1 MTLRLSTGLRN
12 SMLGDAFL
20 VGALLDYNDGGG
32 VGDADIITDSSSRF
46 LTAGFRVG
54 DSITTTN
61 STTGGNDFGPVE
73 LSAVAAG
80 TLTFTAGTLAAT
92 EVFAATTTLTGN
104 NGGSLK
110 TIMANGI
117 LFIYSGSQ
125 PANADSA
132 ETGTKLVEITLSSG
146 AFSPETATNGL
157 EFKQEISGV
166 LSKNSLEAWSGVAS
180 ATGTAGW
187 FRFYDNN
194 EDTGAD
200 TTACRFDGSVG
211 TSGAQLTVSST
222 SIVSGATI
230 TVDSF
235 DVTLPAN

>member
-20 VGALLDYNDGGG
+20 VGTSLAYSDNGASD
-32 VGDADIITDSSSRF
+32 DTITDSESRF
-46 LTAGFRVG
+46 ITAGFRVG
-54 DSITTTN
+54 DSITTTG
-61 STTGGNDFGPVE
+61 STTGGNDISDIE
-73 LSAVAAG
+73 LTGVAAG
-80 TLTFTAGTLAAT
+80 TLSFATDTLAGT
-92 EVFAATTTLTGN
+92 EDFVAATTLTSN

-110 TIMANGI
+110 EVMANGI
-117 LFIYSGSQ
+117 IHIYSGSQ
-125 PANADSA
+125 PADADSA
-132 ETGTKLVEITLSSG
+132 ETGTKLVEITISSG
-146 AFSPETATNGL
+146 AFTPGTATNGL
-157 EFKQEISGV
+157 EFKKEISGTI
-166 LSKNSLEAWSGVAS
+166 SKNSLEAWSGVAV

-200 TTACRFDGSVG
+200 VTAVRFDGSVG

-222 SIVSGATI
+222 SITSGATI

-235 DVTLPAN
+235 DITLPAN

>member
-1 MTLRLSTGLRN
+1 
-12 SMLGDAFL
+12 DAYL
-20 VGALLDYNDGGG
+20 VGTSLAYSDNGAGEDT
-32 VGDADIITDSSSRF
+32 ITDSESRF

-54 DSITTTN
+54 DTFDTAN
-61 STTGGNDFGPVE
+61 STTAGNDESGVT
-73 LSAVAAG
+73 LTGVAAG
-80 TLTFTAGTLAAT
+80 TLSFVTGTLAAT
-92 EVFAATTTLTGN
+92 EAFEATTYVVGD

-110 TIMANGI
+110 EVMQDGI
-117 LFIYSGSQ
+117 IHIYSGSQ
-125 PANADSA
+125 PADADSA
-132 ETGTKLVEITLSSG
+132 ETGTKLVEITVSSG
-146 AFSPETATNGL
+146 AFTPGAAGNGL
-157 EFKQEISGV
+157 EFKKEISGT

-200 TTACRFDGSVG
+200 ATAVRFDGSVG

-222 SIVSGATI
+222 SITSGATI

-235 DVTLPAN
+235 DITLPAN